1 MVDKEK
7 IGQVLEN
14 ILENAIKYSPEG
26 GRKNCGLRNIRFRIL
41 DWGPPW
47 RELFAIQSNGDN
59 ISANPAWEI
68 LCLPVAKR
76 EQNEAIC

>member
-26 GRKNCGLRNIRFRIL
+26 DEIRLSAELIADFGSRNAEYPIGNFGL
-41 DWGPPW
+41 
-47 RELFAIQSNGDN
+47 
-59 ISANPAWEI
+59 
-68 LCLPVAKR
+68 
-76 EQNEAIC
+76 